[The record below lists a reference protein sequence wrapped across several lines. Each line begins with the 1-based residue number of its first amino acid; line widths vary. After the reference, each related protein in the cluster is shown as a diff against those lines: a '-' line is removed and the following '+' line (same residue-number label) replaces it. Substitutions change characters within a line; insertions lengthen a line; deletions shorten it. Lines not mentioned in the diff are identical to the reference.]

1 MTSSSRRR
9 FLGVAGA
16 GAAAVGATAVAPGSA
31 FAGETRRTSD
41 AATESLVALV
51 EDVESG
57 ELTLLV
63 GEREVVVHDRD
74 LVNRLLNAAGK

>member
-1 MTSSSRRR
+1 VNNSSRRR

-31 FAGETRRTSD
+31 FAGETRRSAN
-41 AATESLVALV
+41 AASESLVALV

-57 ELTLLV
+57 ELTLMV